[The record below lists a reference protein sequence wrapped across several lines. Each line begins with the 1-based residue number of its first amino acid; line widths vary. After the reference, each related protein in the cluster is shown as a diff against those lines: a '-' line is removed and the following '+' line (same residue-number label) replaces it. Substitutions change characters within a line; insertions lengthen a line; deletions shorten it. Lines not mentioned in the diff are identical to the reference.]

1 MTDQIAPEIESR
13 LQTLDIYRCYKRS
26 KYLSVKHSSYFHVY
40 EELLTK
46 YRGKNFT
53 FVEIGVLNGGSL
65 FMWRDFF
72 GPGARIIGIDLN
84 PDAKKWEKDNFEI
97 FVGSQSDENFW
108 DQLFLSVG
116 DVDVVLDDGG
126 HTNEQQIITAEKCFP
141 HIKDG
146 GMLIVEDTHTSYMTK
161 FGNPSKYSFINYCK
175 TFIDSINSRSP
186 SVMVSNNSLNEVVC
200 SVEVFESIVC
210 FRVDRTKCFASSLTS
225 NEGISSNARDFR
237 NQGSLLQESE
247 DFLRRRLRFL
257 SVDGIVRRSGAYV
270 ARLMFS
276 VRAKLRSRKLRKY
289 FR

>member
-161 FGNPSKYSFINYCK
+161 FGNPSKYSFI
-175 TFIDSINSRSP
+175 S
-186 SVMVSNNSLNEVVC
+186 
-200 SVEVFESIVC
+200 
-210 FRVDRTKCFASSLTS
+210 FRVDRTKCFACSLTS